1 MTRPTIIRADTIDL
15 QDPGSPSAA
24 DHSRQPTQP
33 APLGAGPASPHQ
45 AAAIRHVEEDRANEE
60 DGLVQQWNSPS
71 GDNHD
76 DQSGTD
82 SADVTDDGDMADSE
96 TEDMDD
102 DMLDK
107 ISSSPSIDDGS
118 YYEDTDFYADEL
130 SEHVGPLRSEQ
141 YELESCGNDFGGDNR
156 EGEMLV
162 FPAGRPLPPIPVS
175 DSANDLRE
183 LLAPRQSKSSLER
196 EYSME
201 AMAWETD
208 SNASSYDPRENDDND
223 DDVDDDDLKDTFL
236 SLDEDRHDSAYGGE
250 CLRETEDIDFEFVY
264 ALHTFVATVEGQA
277 NATKG
282 DTMVLLDDS
291 NSYWWLVRI
300 VKDSSIGYLPAEHI
314 ETPTE
319 RLARLNKHRN
329 IDVSSSFSG
338 CEHQSHL
345 EGQLSAAMLGDS
357 AEKSKNPLKKAMRR
371 RNAKT
376 VQFTAPTY
384 VEASDYDFSSDEE
397 DDDGEDFDSGPVH
410 IEDTQEHEGDDGRET
425 MTVEPLRIGGKKGDE
440 GAERNSDESKNGDDK
455 ARTSDEMF
463 DRARSYPIPQSLE
476 IFANGLA
483 AEQKISRNGTVR
495 NTDSFFKDE
504 SVETRKITLT
514 PNLLRDDS
522 SGSTVRSE
530 PRERGGSLDSLE
542 KELKSPDKPKDD
554 KKKKEKKPGMLRGL
568 FGRKDKKAKSA
579 ENEQT
584 DEKQSEELTRES
596 LSRDSEE
603 TASPK
608 EKESAKAENESSQQ
622 QQQPVRQ
629 TAKASKPSE
638 KKTNGPQK
646 SQPSDPTV
654 QPAKSILQ
662 KSASQGAAEATMRLV
677 SAGSERNQQEEQEDS
692 EAAARAQGQ
701 AQAQAEL
708 QARAREEALYQAR
721 EAEKEAAAA
730 ASRNRSGSTSAKQ
743 AISNILH
750 SKSSERERERE
761 QKQENKA
768 QKQEV
773 KMPPREKV
781 KKSKERAPLDDFDST
796 PEYEHADPFSDL
808 NEEERQP
815 NGTQQQEQSLR
826 PEDSNAPG
834 DVSPI
839 DMDQPPALVN
849 DTSSQ
854 EEPDVSPVSPSGSPL
869 RGGLSASSPA
879 ATRTTFTPSALN
891 TNIPPASAHSPMTG
905 EPPSA
910 ASLPAWSDASLRSYL
925 DDGSDIRDMLVVVK
939 DTSGVVPVGS
949 DHPIMAGLF
958 SDERSKVA
966 AMGMQ
971 LDSLLG
977 DWLSRK
983 RRRNEGGRKQSC

>member
-76 DQSGTD
+76 DHSGTD

-141 YELESCGNDFGGDNR
+141 YELESCGSDFGGDR

-223 DDVDDDDLKDTFL
+223 DDDDDDDLKDTFL

-282 DTMVLLDDS
+282 DTM
-291 NSYWWLVRI
+291 
-300 VKDSSIGYLPAEHI
+300 
-314 ETPTE
+314 
-319 RLARLNKHRN
+319 
-329 IDVSSSFSG
+329 
-338 CEHQSHL
+338 
-345 EGQLSAAMLGDS
+345 LSAAMLGDS

-463 DRARSYPIPQSLE
+463 DRARSYHIPQSLE
-476 IFANGLA
+476 VLANGHA

-530 PRERGGSLDSLE
+530 QRERGGSLDSLE

-579 ENEQT
+579 ENEQN

-603 TASPK
+603 TASPKEK

-730 ASRNRSGSTSAKQ
+730 AGRNRSGSSAKQ

-761 QKQENKA
+761 QKQESKA

-796 PEYEHADPFSDL
+796 PEYEHADPFADV

-869 RGGLSASSPA
+869 RGELSVSSPA

>member
-1 MTRPTIIRADTIDL
+1 M
-15 QDPGSPSAA
+15 
-24 DHSRQPTQP
+24 
-33 APLGAGPASPHQ
+33 
-45 AAAIRHVEEDRANEE
+45 
-60 DGLVQQWNSPS
+60 
-71 GDNHD
+71 
-76 DQSGTD
+76 
-82 SADVTDDGDMADSE
+82 
-96 TEDMDD
+96 
-102 DMLDK
+102 
-107 ISSSPSIDDGS
+107 
-118 YYEDTDFYADEL
+118 
-130 SEHVGPLRSEQ
+130 
-141 YELESCGNDFGGDNR
+141 
-156 EGEMLV
+156 
-162 FPAGRPLPPIPVS
+162 
-175 DSANDLRE
+175 
-183 LLAPRQSKSSLER
+183 
-196 EYSME
+196 
-201 AMAWETD
+201 
-208 SNASSYDPRENDDND
+208 
-223 DDVDDDDLKDTFL
+223 
-236 SLDEDRHDSAYGGE
+236 
-250 CLRETEDIDFEFVY
+250 
-264 ALHTFVATVEGQA
+264 
-277 NATKG
+277 
-282 DTMVLLDDS
+282 
-291 NSYWWLVRI
+291 
-300 VKDSSIGYLPAEHI
+300 
-314 ETPTE
+314 
-319 RLARLNKHRN
+319 HRN
-329 IDVSSSFSG
+329 IDVSYSFSG
-338 CEHQSHL
+338 CEHHSYL

-463 DRARSYPIPQSLE
+463 DRARSYHIPQSLE
-476 IFANGLA
+476 VLANGHA

-530 PRERGGSLDSLE
+530 QRERGGSLDSLE

-579 ENEQT
+579 ENEQN

-603 TASPK
+603 TASPKEK

-730 ASRNRSGSTSAKQ
+730 AGRNRSGSSAKQ

-761 QKQENKA
+761 QKQESKA

-796 PEYEHADPFSDL
+796 PEYEHADPFADV

-869 RGGLSASSPA
+869 RGELSVSSPA